1 MAKCLFCL
9 DSLTGL
15 IVASTLVLPERKI
28 GLVSVENVLNRFK
41 EKSFAKGANREHI
54 GRCEKYLNLPL
65 DQFVKII
72 LESMQKIS
80 LELGL

>member
-15 IVASTLVLPERKI
+15 IVASTLVLPEKKI
-28 GLVSVENVLNRFK
+28 ALVTVENVLNRFK

-65 DQFVKII
+65 DQFTKIVLGSI
-72 LESMQKIS
+72 QKIN
-80 LELGL
+80 LDLGL